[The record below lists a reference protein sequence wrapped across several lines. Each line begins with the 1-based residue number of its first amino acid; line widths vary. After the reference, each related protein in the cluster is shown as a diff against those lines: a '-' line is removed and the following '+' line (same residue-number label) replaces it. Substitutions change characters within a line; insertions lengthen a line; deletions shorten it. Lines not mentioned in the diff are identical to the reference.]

1 MIVSSLCA
9 NIEII
14 FRFSKSKCGIV
25 GGKPRKR
32 FQNSRFVAFLPFLS
46 IFFANKFL
54 YLKKF
59 AYFCSRIV
67 NVFRSE

>member
-46 IFFANKFL
+46 IFSPISFFISKSLLIF
-54 YLKKF
+54 
-59 AYFCSRIV
+59 V
-67 NVFRSE
+67 VE